1 MYCICVISKNVELI
15 NELIK
20 YNKIAIVNE
29 ENVNKYINK
38 EIDML
43 VIEDEIVQTK
53 YLEQLCNHSK
63 YILLQDNVNLNIK
76 LEKNSNVITFGF
88 NHKSTVTV
96 SSISEENIAISASSF
111 NTMITDF
118 FNSLKEGCCFRFYC
132 QDTDLVIGITV
143 VSVLIN
149 QHGKL
154 FQSCRLVITDI
165 ELRHITL
172 NAFILHLRL
181 NTNRLSGSISDR
193 ESISA
198 VNIQN
203 QSAFRVF
210 QPVREFTTLNKLV
223 LIKEDI
229 ERTFLK

>member
-29 ENVNKYINK
+29 ENVKKYINE

-43 VIEDEIVQTK
+43 IIEDEIVQSK

-96 SSISEENIAISASSF
+96 SSISEEKIIICVQREIKSF
-111 NTMITDF
+111 
-118 FNSLKEGCCFRFYC
+118 K
-132 QDTDLVIGITV
+132 
-143 VSVLIN
+143 
-149 QHGKL
+149 
-154 FQSCRLVITDI
+154 
-165 ELRHITL
+165 
-172 NAFILHLRL
+172 
-181 NTNRLSGSISDR
+181 
-193 ESISA
+193 
-198 VNIQN
+198 
-203 QSAFRVF
+203 
-210 QPVREFTTLNKLV
+210 NKLIEPQE
-223 LIKEDI
+223 LIIKNEKEYDI
-229 ERTFLK
+229 NIKIIKKIIQEILEK

>member
-29 ENVNKYINK
+29 ENVKKYINE

-43 VIEDEIVQTK
+43 IIEDEIVQTK

-96 SSISEENIAISASSF
+96 SSISEEKIIICVQREIKSF
-111 NTMITDF
+111 
-118 FNSLKEGCCFRFYC
+118 K
-132 QDTDLVIGITV
+132 
-143 VSVLIN
+143 
-149 QHGKL
+149 
-154 FQSCRLVITDI
+154 
-165 ELRHITL
+165 
-172 NAFILHLRL
+172 
-181 NTNRLSGSISDR
+181 
-193 ESISA
+193 
-198 VNIQN
+198 
-203 QSAFRVF
+203 
-210 QPVREFTTLNKLV
+210 NKLIEPQE
-223 LIKEDI
+223 LIIKNEKEYDI
-229 ERTFLK
+229 NIKIIKKIIQEILEK

>member
-29 ENVNKYINK
+29 ENVKKYINE

-43 VIEDEIVQTK
+43 IIEDEIVQTK

-96 SSISEENIAISASSF
+96 SSITEEKII
-111 NTMITDF
+111 ICVQREIK
-118 FNSLKEGCCFRFYC
+118 SLK
-132 QDTDLVIGITV
+132 
-143 VSVLIN
+143 
-149 QHGKL
+149 
-154 FQSCRLVITDI
+154 
-165 ELRHITL
+165 
-172 NAFILHLRL
+172 
-181 NTNRLSGSISDR
+181 
-193 ESISA
+193 
-198 VNIQN
+198 
-203 QSAFRVF
+203 
-210 QPVREFTTLNKLV
+210 NKLIEPQE
-223 LIKEDI
+223 LIIKNEKEYDI
-229 ERTFLK
+229 NIKIIKKIIQEILEK

>member
-96 SSISEENIAISASSF
+96 SSITEEKII
-111 NTMITDF
+111 ICVQREIK
-118 FNSLKEGCCFRFYC
+118 SLK
-132 QDTDLVIGITV
+132 
-143 VSVLIN
+143 
-149 QHGKL
+149 
-154 FQSCRLVITDI
+154 
-165 ELRHITL
+165 
-172 NAFILHLRL
+172 
-181 NTNRLSGSISDR
+181 
-193 ESISA
+193 
-198 VNIQN
+198 
-203 QSAFRVF
+203 
-210 QPVREFTTLNKLV
+210 NKLIEPQE
-223 LIKEDI
+223 LIIKNEKEYDI
-229 ERTFLK
+229 NIKIIKKIIQEILEK

>member
-96 SSISEENIAISASSF
+96 SSISEEKIIICVQREIKSF
-111 NTMITDF
+111 
-118 FNSLKEGCCFRFYC
+118 K
-132 QDTDLVIGITV
+132 
-143 VSVLIN
+143 
-149 QHGKL
+149 
-154 FQSCRLVITDI
+154 
-165 ELRHITL
+165 
-172 NAFILHLRL
+172 
-181 NTNRLSGSISDR
+181 
-193 ESISA
+193 
-198 VNIQN
+198 
-203 QSAFRVF
+203 
-210 QPVREFTTLNKLV
+210 NKLIEPQE
-223 LIKEDI
+223 LIIKNEKEYDI
-229 ERTFLK
+229 NIKIIKKIIQEILEK